1 LRLPG
6 GTRFGERDRDTR
18 RRGRSGL
25 LAVDFVRFVLQD
37 GFTAQQATQLTGC
50 THHQLRYWDRVN
62 LVSPSVQGT
71 GGRPGIRRLYN
82 FRDLVALRVVRSL
95 LDNGMSLQRVRRA
108 WDYLRR
114 NAEMDDH
121 LASVKLVTDGTT
133 IFSIAHDDGELLD
146 ALRQGQ
152 LAFFVAID
160 EITRTVED
168 DISRFELD
176 RGTFLEM
183 LRRVEDDVTEE
194 LHHSTG
200 AGGTRG

>member
-1 LRLPG
+1 M
-6 GTRFGERDRDTR
+6 
-18 RRGRSGL
+18 
-25 LAVDFVRFVLQD
+25 QD

>member
-1 LRLPG
+1 MQEQCRGSSAWLVAPRGL
-6 GTRFGERDRDTR
+6 ERE
-18 RRGRSGL
+18 
-25 LAVDFVRFVLQD
+25 LALQD
-37 GFTAQQATQLTGC
+37 GFTAQQACKLTGC

-62 LVSPSVQGT
+62 LVIPSIQGT
-71 GGRPGIRRLYN
+71 GGRPGVRRLYS

-114 NAEMDDH
+114 NAHMDGH
-121 LASVKLVTDGTT
+121 LAEVKLITDGTS
-133 IFSIAHDDGELLD
+133 IFSVAHSDGELLD

-160 EITRTVED
+160 EITRAVED
-168 DISRFELD
+168 DVSRFELD

-183 LRRVEDDVTEE
+183 LRRVEDDVTDEMNAA
-194 LHHSTG
+194 SS
-200 AGGTRG
+200 GG